1 MIDQDRKSHVVHSS
15 LNYLL
20 YTSIRDESLVLD
32 MSQQANAAPVATVKE
47 NHDDDLDAV
56 LAELEN
62 EDDSGYRA
70 QRLEELKDAGS
81 GINPT
86 ATLESTKAAYTTL
99 RGDDETLGFTTENER
114 ALVHFFHPDFARCNI
129 MDSHCQ
135 QIAEKH
141 AEQQDADVAFARVDV
156 KDAPFVVEKLGVRVL
171 PCVIGFVK
179 GVVKGRVT
187 GFEGLCW
194 DGRENS
200 TAVTRSLEEAIVGW
214 SVLSKRFL
222 LGHHDEDE
230 SDEEGGDDDD
240 GDRRHGRDTHGRR
253 GIQGRK
259 HITEDEG
266 DDWD

>member
-1 MIDQDRKSHVVHSS
+1 
-15 LNYLL
+15 
-20 YTSIRDESLVLD
+20 
-32 MSQQANAAPVATVKE
+32 MSQLATTDPIATVKE
-47 NHDDDLDAV
+47 DADDDLDAV

-70 QRLEELKDAGS
+70 QRLEELKGDAAGS

-86 ATLESTKAAYTTL
+86 ATLESTKSAYTTL
-99 RGDDETLGFTTENER
+99 KSDDETLGFTTEHER
-114 ALVHFFHPDFARCNI
+114 ALVHFFHPDFTRCNI

-135 QIAEKH
+135 QIAGKH
-141 AEQQDADVAFARVDV
+141 AELQDADMAFARVDV

-179 GVVKGRVT
+179 GVVKGRIT

-200 TAVTRSLEEAIVGW
+200 PAVTRNLEEAIVGW
-214 SVLSKRFL
+214 TVLSKRFL
-222 LGHHDEDE
+222 LNHEDEDASGE
-230 SDEEGGDDDD
+230 D
-240 GDRRHGRDTHGRR
+240 GDEDSRRDRRNNHGRR

-259 HITEDEG
+259 QVIEDEG